1 MSNATPSIT
10 GPNIWRLLN
19 WPNRISLFRLLLV
32 APFVLLLLYQ
42 ADLPGARY
50 GAVAIF
56 VVMSLSDVLDGML
69 ARRMNCRTRLGAILD
84 PLADKIMITCAVL
97 ILSRVHPEAPAAKL
111 PSWLV
116 VAVIGKDLWVTVG
129 FVVIFLVTDKFR
141 NLSVFWGKVSTLGQS
156 IMIGLTLLAPELN
169 RLHAQ
174 LGEWTVLGMSILVTG
189 LCVLAAISYTRLG
202 LSFIVTEE
210 KPLDATSTPG
220 DNPAT
225 ETPTD
230 E

>member
-1 MSNATPSIT
+1 VSDTAPSIT

-32 APFVLLLLYQ
+32 APFVLLLLHQ
-42 ADLPGARY
+42 ADMPGARH
-50 GAVAIF
+50 GALAIF
-56 VVMSLSDVLDGML
+56 IVMSLSDVLDGML

-97 ILSRVHPEAPAAKL
+97 ILSRVLPDAPGAKL

-116 VAVIGKDLWVTVG
+116 VAVVGKDLWVTIG
-129 FVVIFLVTDKFR
+129 FLVIFMVTDKFR

-156 IMIGLTLLAPELN
+156 MLIGLTLLAPEIN
-169 RLHAQ
+169 HLHPQ
-174 LGEWTVLGMSILVTG
+174 LGEWTVGGMSILVAG
-189 LCVLAAISYTRLG
+189 LCLLAAISYTRLG

-210 KPLDATSTPG
+210 KPLDAATPPG

-225 ETPTD
+225 ETD
-230 E
+230 R